1 MRVLITGGA
10 GFIGSH
16 LAEALLKRGDQVDVL
31 DDLSTGRIENIAHL
45 RSHPDFSYTIG
56 SVTDES
62 AVADLMDQCDMTFHL
77 AAAVGVRL
85 VVSRPVHTIETN
97 VHGTE
102 TVLRQAARQKKLV
115 VVASTSEVYGKSA
128 VFPFREDADLVL
140 GPPNKTRWGY
150 ASSKLIDEFL
160 ALAYWQEQ
168 QVPVIVVRFF
178 NTVGPRQSDRYG
190 MVIPNFVRQ
199 ALGDEPLIVHGDGS
213 QTRSFTWVG
222 DVVAGL
228 LALIAEPRSVG
239 QVFNIGNGAEVS
251 IRDLAMKIIALTG
264 SDSTL
269 EFVSHHQIF
278 GQNFE
283 DMARRVPD
291 ISKIQNFVGYKPTVH
306 LEEILARTIDYW
318 APKHS
323 IAVPARHIVARQP
336 QLAAV

>member
-1 MRVLITGGA
+1 
-10 GFIGSH
+10 
-16 LAEALLKRGDQVDVL
+16 
-31 DDLSTGRIENIAHL
+31 
-45 RSHPDFSYTIG
+45 
-56 SVTDES
+56 
-62 AVADLMDQCDMTFHL
+62 
-77 AAAVGVRL
+77 
-85 VVSRPVHTIETN
+85 
-97 VHGTE
+97 
-102 TVLRQAARQKKLV
+102 
-115 VVASTSEVYGKSA
+115 VASTSEVYGKSA

-251 IRDLAMKIIALTG
+251 IRDLAMKIIAMTG

-291 ISKIQNFVGYKPTVH
+291 ISKIQNFVGYKPSVH